1 MRKTIEC
8 SVWLWYTFY
17 KKKVKHR
24 KDSIEDSNLSLVQQN
39 HKDYNYKDIIEERD
53 IYIKELKEHLEI
65 ANKKLEN
72 KEKDYEKLLKT
83 VNVSD
88 KLKFIQISKC
98 ILSGFAT
105 SDDLLDLPLTSSNGD
120 TNQKFVRI
128 KRNQFSC
135 FSFKFLILGP
145 LVRSVL
151 RYFNTNYS

>member
-1 MRKTIEC
+1 MI
-8 SVWLWYTFY
+8 LIHLLQ
-17 KKKVKHR
+17 KKNKNR

-72 KEKDYEKLLKT
+72 KEKDYEKLLKA

-98 ILSGFAT
+98 ILSGF
-105 SDDLLDLPLTSSNGD
+105 
-120 TNQKFVRI
+120 
-128 KRNQFSC
+128 
-135 FSFKFLILGP
+135 
-145 LVRSVL
+145 
-151 RYFNTNYS
+151 FNK